1 MKKILMISLLA
12 AAILKNH
19 YLLLWLAL
27 ALLSF
32 AGCSKDEEVNDAPDS
47 VTQEGLL
54 LVEGRQWCVGT
65 CSLWPAYGEII
76 AYTTFCVEGNCEY
89 NGKTYK
95 KIRETILAQPEMGS
109 EEDEVRY
116 LKPMREEDGKIYVLD
131 TLSKKETLDFDCNVK
146 VGDNDPQGYTVT
158 DIVSRIVSTEDE
170 TMRKCFIMEVKDSYT
185 SEPAHKR
192 EYIEGI
198 GYVDGAFLHDPL
210 TTGGFFVLV
219 CCHEA
224 GGKCI
229 YGDSGHEC
237 KLSK

>member
-1 MKKILMISLLA
+1 MK
-12 AAILKNH
+12 NQ

-32 AGCSKDEEVNDAPDS
+32 ACCSKDEDVNNVPDS

-54 LVEGRQWCVGT
+54 LVEGRQWCVGSCVT
-65 CSLWPAYGEII
+65 WPVYGDII
-76 AYTTFCVEGNCEY
+76 GHIFFSIDGNYEC

-95 KIRETILAQPEMGS
+95 RIRETIPAQPELGL
-109 EEDEVRY
+109 EKDNVRY
-116 LKPMREEDGKIYVLD
+116 LKPMREENGRIYVLD

-146 VGDNDPQGYTVT
+146 VGDKDPQGYAVT
-158 DIVSRIVSTEDE
+158 DIISRSVSAEDE
-170 TMRKCFIMEVKDSYT
+170 TLRKCFIMEVKDPYT
-185 SEPAHKR
+185 PEPAYIR

-224 GGKCI
+224 DGKCI
-229 YGDSGHEC
+229 YGESGHDC
-237 KLSK
+237 KSRSAGFGIQQK